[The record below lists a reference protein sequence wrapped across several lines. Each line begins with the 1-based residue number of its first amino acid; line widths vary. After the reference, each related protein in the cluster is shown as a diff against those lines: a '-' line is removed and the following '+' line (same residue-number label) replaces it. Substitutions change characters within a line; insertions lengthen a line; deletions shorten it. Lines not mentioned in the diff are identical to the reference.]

1 MDHDEEVSAGNTN
14 KISSDVNS
22 SDSHSP
28 KEIAKKIES
37 AGVQKTNLNFT
48 SSFILSILAGA
59 FISLG
64 GIYFTFATS
73 QIIVTKPFTQI
84 LGGLV
89 FSLGLILVVV
99 AGAELFT
106 GNNLSIMSLLSKK
119 ITTKKMLKN
128 WLIVYTGNFVGSTL
142 TAGVLYMS
150 KAWTANNYDFGIRA
164 IVIASHKVNLGF
176 VDAFFLGILC
186 NSLVCLAIWLAA
198 SAKTVSGKILAIIF
212 PISAFVALGFEHSV
226 ANMYFLSFALMIKD
240 DPFLLSAIHTA
251 GITVDTSNIDFTGLL
266 NNIVP
271 VTLGN
276 IVGGSVFVG
285 VIYWLAYLRNN
296 RKEN

>member
-1 MDHDEEVSAGNTN
+1 LDSDEEVSTGNTN
-14 KISSDVNS
+14 KISSEVNP
-22 SDSHSP
+22 SDSHPP
-28 KEIAKKIES
+28 KEVAEKIENV
-37 AGVQKTNLNFT
+37 GVQKTNLNFT

-89 FSLGLILVVV
+89 FSLGLILVVI

-106 GNNLSIMSLLSKK
+106 GSNLSIMSLLSKK
-119 ITTKKMLKN
+119 ITAKKMLRN
-128 WLIVYTGNFVGSTL
+128 WLIVYVGNFIGATL

-150 KAWTANNYDFGIRA
+150 KSWTANNYDFGIRA
-164 IVIASHKVNLGF
+164 IVIASHKVNLAF
-176 VDAFFLGILC
+176 IDAFFLGILC

-198 SAKTVSGKILAIIF
+198 SGKTVSGKILAIIF

-285 VIYWLAYLRNN
+285 AIYWLAYLRNN
-296 RKEN
+296 RNEN